1 MKQKNKNTK
10 LQGSDAFEEYYS
22 KLFNSR
28 WPKLK
33 ESLFLENIHAEI
45 NAGGTEK
52 YYLDPGSVCA
62 AMTLPLSG
70 GKKLLDLC
78 AAPGGK
84 TLILAMNMDCDANLS
99 SNERSQERKAR
110 LTKVVQTVLPEEISS
125 RVLTSCS
132 DGATWCKRETESFD
146 RILLDV
152 PCSSERHVIQ
162 DPKYLKEW
170 TPSRIKTLSMEQWA
184 LLSSAWRLLKKDGY
198 IVYSTCALNNTE
210 NDEIISKLFKKFTD
224 CQLVP
229 QDEILK
235 ILKEN
240 ISKTDSKITLPS
252 NMEILDLFEKADKT
266 ENGFHILPDTTQGAG
281 PLYFTLIHKKVE

>member
-10 LQGSDAFEEYYS
+10 LQGAEAFEDYYS
-22 KLFNSR
+22 NLFENR
-28 WPKLK
+28 WPELK

-62 AMTLPLSG
+62 AMTLPVSG

-84 TLILAMNMDCDANLS
+84 TLILAMNMDSDANLS
-99 SNERSQERKAR
+99 SNERSSDRKAR
-110 LTKVVQTVLPEEISS
+110 LAKVVQTVLPEDISQ

-162 DPKYLKEW
+162 DPKYLSDW
-170 TPSRIKTLSMEQWA
+170 TQSRIKTLSMEQWA
-184 LLSSAWRLLKKDGY
+184 LLSSAWRLLKKGGY
-198 IVYSTCALNNTE
+198 IVYSTCALNKIE
-210 NDEIISKLFKKFTD
+210 NDELVSRLFKKFDD
-224 CQLVP
+224 CELVEKEKI
-229 QDEILK
+229 QEI
-235 ILKEN
+235 ISEN
-240 ISKTDSKITLPS
+240 LSKTGSRINLPE
-252 NMEILDLFEKADKT
+252 NMEILSLFEKADIT
-266 ENGFHILPDTTQGAG
+266 EKGYHILPDSTQGAG
-281 PLYFTLIHKKVE
+281 PLYFTLIHKKEE